1 MHYNMFIFKSY
12 TSRHHYV
19 ILRRVYY
26 QHNVRSIVPAGNI
39 FARSG
44 GHHRASRWASAVKR
58 FIGSTIGFH
67 NHGEGPY

>member
-39 FARSG
+39 FARSD
-44 GHHRASRWASAVKR
+44 GHHWASLWASAVK
-58 FIGSTIGFH
+58 
-67 NHGEGPY
+67 